1 MTTQGSYGDG
11 TLHGQRRDRANPIG
25 SLLAIIGIAAFSVAV
40 FLDWLGPDDKR
51 AQGGARSISGYNL
64 NTIIPFTALLGI
76 GLAIALLYAQAK
88 ATRRQHRGLTLVTMA
103 VGLAATGLAVA
114 YLVKPPGVNGAADN
128 ATSKLGIFVALG
140 GGALWAL
147 GAGLFATQAEGDDRY
162 DGTSRGTVAQPVREE
177 LYPAGNAAP
186 VASDP
191 LTGGLQTGVP
201 SAPTTRLT
209 ARDPQR

>member
-114 YLVKPPGVNGAADN
+114 YLV
-128 ATSKLGIFVALG
+128 TSKLGIFVALG

-191 LTGGLQTGVP
+191 LTVGLQTGVP